1 MPHRVI
7 VLIAALALLNSPT
20 ASAQAKEH
28 SPDDLLARL
37 SYSSTYVWD
46 VNQDRSP
53 QICFALYRDGYY
65 RMSRKSRKTQDGTE
79 TLQGKLSQDQLTRL
93 RTLLKSVDLQTGEVG
108 TIRKAS
114 ESLMAEVV
122 RDGKTVHFVWIDPD
136 HERPFPDSA
145 VRVVNWLQ
153 DFEAQGSSPLTLR
166 ELSDRPICPSASEKP
181 LHPVIASVHGM
192 SGGSICEMQRAAI
205 GTSVR

>member
-1 MPHRVI
+1 
-7 VLIAALALLNSPT
+7 
-20 ASAQAKEH
+20 
-28 SPDDLLARL
+28 
-37 SYSSTYVWD
+37 
-46 VNQDRSP
+46 
-53 QICFALYRDGYY
+53 
-65 RMSRKSRKTQDGTE
+65 
-79 TLQGKLSQDQLTRL
+79 LQGTLSPDQLTRL
-93 RTLLKSVDLQTGEVG
+93 RTLLKSLDFQTGEVG
-108 TIRKAS
+108 AIRKAS
-114 ESLMAEVV
+114 ESLIAEVV
-122 RDGKTVHFVWIDPD
+122 RDGKTVHSVWIDPD

-145 VRVVNWLQ
+145 IRVVNWLQ